1 MLLASFDKEIG
12 AKRGGVMSY
21 GRKEEVQQCKRK
33 EEKEGANV
41 CGLSGFE
48 SSQSQR
54 QFSFAAHRYP
64 RG

>member
-33 EEKEGANV
+33 EEKEGARV
-41 CGLSGFE
+41 G
-48 SSQSQR
+48 
-54 QFSFAAHRYP
+54 
-64 RG
+64 